1 MKTISFPRNADKIW
15 AVIDSLGYRSD
26 VVEVKFLDASKT
38 ENVRKLDNSVVA
50 TYKRIIG
57 LFIMIEPDTL
67 YGVEHIILEDLVDGT
82 IDRPTY
88 YSIPCSSVV
97 NVQKIN
103 GRAKKATGD
112 VGQPYLSGKTTKVAI
127 TTHGLGVEIVEPKKD

>member
-1 MKTISFPRNADKIW
+1 M
-15 AVIDSLGYRSD
+15 
-26 VVEVKFLDASKT
+26 VEVKFLDASKT

-82 IDRPTY
+82 VDRPTY

-97 NVQKIN
+97 NIQKVN
-103 GRAKKATGD
+103 ARAKKTTSD
-112 VGQPYLSGKTTKVAI
+112 MGQPYLSGKTTKVM
-127 TTHGLGVEIVEPKKD
+127 TKSHGLGVEENGTREN